1 MFVVW
6 NFSYLEIA
14 DVLFIVWLQIK
25 NMYVCMY
32 VCMYYRSPL
41 PLIWRTGSA
50 TVSAGT
56 IITKESK
63 KPNNRALLGALLFG
77 CIFSLV
83 VRNLCLGSYRKDH
96 CLWVIKYIQIVASS
110 HLKIAN
116 FFLTYWTSGRGLL
129 KVKWPLCL
137 TQVQTHFQ
145 NTLHLGYLKSLSAKS
160 II

>member
-1 MFVVW
+1 
-6 NFSYLEIA
+6 
-14 DVLFIVWLQIK
+14 
-25 NMYVCMY
+25 MYVCMY
-32 VCMYYRSPL
+32 VCMYVLPFPSPPYLKDWIRHCFCRS
-41 PLIWRTGSA
+41 
-50 TVSAGT
+50 

-116 FFLTYWTSGRGLL
+116 FFLTYWISGRGLL